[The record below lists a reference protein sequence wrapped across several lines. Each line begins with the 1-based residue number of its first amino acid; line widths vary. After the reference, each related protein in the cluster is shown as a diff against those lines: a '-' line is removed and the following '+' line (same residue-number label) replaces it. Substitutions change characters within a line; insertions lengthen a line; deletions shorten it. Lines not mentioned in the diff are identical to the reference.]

1 MDTLTYRKQTIARKQ
16 HRCDLCNFHIVK
28 GEEYMLST
36 VADSGTVY
44 SFREHPSCAALVDKI
59 GDGEE
64 TYHDVFY
71 EWVMDAEPFGSTNF
85 KEKLD
90 LLKKHHGIC

>member
-1 MDTLTYRKQTIARKQ
+1 MTTLIYRKETTARKT
-16 HRCDLCNFHIVK
+16 HSCDLCDYPIWAK
-28 GEEYMLST
+28 EKYLLST
-36 VADSGTVY
+36 VADSGTVD
-44 SFREHPSCAALVDKI
+44 SFREHPSCAALVDII

-71 EWVMDAEPFGSTNF
+71 EWVMDSEPFGSFFF